1 MRAAASAAAAG
12 LVQARCAC
20 RVGSCSPS
28 AVMACNRTLATS
40 LACEPYLVASSDALF
55 RYSLAVALYCGWRG
69 GKSGDA

>member
-1 MRAAASAAAAG
+1 
-12 LVQARCAC
+12 
-20 RVGSCSPS
+20 
-28 AVMACNRTLATS
+28 MACNRTLATS